1 MSALRL
7 QNVSKSFGKV
17 QAVKDLSLTINEG
30 EIFGLLGPNGA
41 GKTTTIRMIMQIILP
56 DSGNISLFNQPISPN
71 LLDRVG
77 YLPEERGLYGKMK
90 VLEELIFFGRLK
102 GMDAKT
108 AENRAKE
115 WLERF
120 EMTDVH
126 SKKVEELSKGNQQK
140 IQLIVSMLHNPD
152 LIILDEPF
160 SGLDPVN
167 AQLVK
172 DIMLEKKREGCSIIF
187 STHQMDQVEKLC
199 DAICLIDHGEAVLQG
214 QLKEIKKQFGKNTVL
229 LEYEGNHEFLDRL
242 DYVRKIDDYGNYAEI
257 YLNDSD
263 KSQEFLQYAVQH
275 VSIYRFEVIEPSLNE
290 IFIETVTRGGN
301 GEKVT
306 DRH

>member
-108 AENRAKE
+108 AESRAKE

-263 KSQEFLQYAVQH
+263 KSQEFLQYAVRH